1 MENKIDNLKG
11 TKKMWKWMQKISF
24 ITFCFWIFETVFFL
38 IVEGLHIKAN
48 SQAEKVCD
56 SIVGYTFNIMLIFFI
71 VILVNVVESFLSSKE
86 DEQ

>member
-1 MENKIDNLKG
+1 MENRINNLKS

-38 IVEGLHIKAN
+38 IVEGWYTKAN

>member
-1 MENKIDNLKG
+1 MENRIDNLKG

-38 IVEGLHIKAN
+38 IVEGWHIKAN

-56 SIVGYTFNIMLIFFI
+56 SIVSFTFNIMLIFFM

-86 DEQ
+86 DE